1 MLLRILAFTASC
13 LEPGLAFASDYVMTR
28 YAADLETVAALLR
41 GEHAAFTGLVRA
53 HQPACLR
60 LAQAWVRDRATA
72 AEVVQQAW
80 LSALES
86 LATFEGRSSF
96 KTWLFGIVINM
107 ARSHIRAQKRTIPLS
122 TLIAEEASE
131 GPTVEAERFFHEGPW
146 AGHWSSWPTPFPS
159 PDTPL
164 EHERL
169 RALLEQAIGA
179 LPPLQQ
185 EVLVLCDVEGLS
197 GEEACNILGV
207 SGTHQ
212 RVLLHRARAKAR
224 TFLEEHLEDK
234 AEP

>member
-1 MLLRILAFTASC
+1 
-13 LEPGLAFASDYVMTR
+13 MTR
-28 YAADLETVAALLR
+28 HDADLETVAALLR
-41 GEHAAFTGLVRA
+41 GEQVAFTELVRA

-60 LAQAWVRDRATA
+60 LAQAWVRDRALA

-96 KTWLFGIVINM
+96 RTWLFGIVINL

-122 TLIAEEASE
+122 ALIAEEASD
-131 GPTVEAERFFHEGPW
+131 GPAVEPDRFFHDGPW

-159 PDTPL
+159 PDRPL
-164 EHERL
+164 EHQRL
-169 RALLEQAIGA
+169 RALLEQAIGT

-197 GEEACNILGV
+197 GEEACNLLGI

-224 TFLEEHLEDK
+224 TFLEQHLEPK